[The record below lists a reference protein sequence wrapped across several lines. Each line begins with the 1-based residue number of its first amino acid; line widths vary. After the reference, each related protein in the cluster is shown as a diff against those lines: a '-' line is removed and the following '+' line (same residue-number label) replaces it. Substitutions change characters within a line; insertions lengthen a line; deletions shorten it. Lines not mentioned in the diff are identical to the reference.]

1 MISVRNV
8 SKSFGSQVVLR
19 EIDLEI
25 EPGKTTA
32 VVGPSGVG
40 KSVLLKLIMGILQPD
55 SGDILIGG
63 RSITKAKS
71 EAEKNEIRACLG
83 VLFQSAALFD
93 SLTVYDNVAFALR
106 ERMFL
111 GAREAHSRV
120 CAMLEAL
127 SLESV
132 AFLLPQQISMATRKR
147 VGMARSLVTEPK
159 VLLFDEPNTG
169 LDPLTGQEVY
179 DLIRESKEKWGF
191 TGVVI
196 SHELPEVFQV
206 SDRVAMIL
214 GGKIIV
220 EGAPAELLSSTN
232 PAVFQFLHGR
242 IDGPIK
248 IQ

>member
-8 SKSFGSQVVLR
+8 SKSFGAQAVLR
-19 EIDLEI
+19 KVNLEI
-25 EPGKTTA
+25 LPGKTTA

-40 KSVLLKLIMGILQPD
+40 KSVLLKLIMGILEPD
-55 SGDILIGG
+55 EGEILIGG
-63 RSITKAKS
+63 RSITKARS
-71 EAEKNEIRACLG
+71 EAEKNDIRASLG

-93 SLTVYDNVAFALR
+93 SLTVYDNIAFALR
-106 ERMFL
+106 ERLFL
-111 GAREAHSRV
+111 GEREVHPRV
-120 CAMLEAL
+120 CDMLSAL
-127 SLESV
+127 SLEEV

-214 GGKIIV
+214 GGRIIM
-220 EGAPAELLSSTN
+220 EGSPDDLLNSTE

-242 IDGPIK
+242 TDGPIK